1 MVVGAALQFWKCLYC
16 SPLYFCCHRLF
27 KFNKHCIV
35 PTWVRMGIV
44 IRHMQSEVERACVTS
59 RLIIGLTLS
68 HNRNTAIVYAH
79 SSYSDLSAI
88 KGCWLVVIWK
98 GGSSCWYQQ
107 GDHWPGHHSSPPL
120 TLTVLV
126 ARLLRE
132 AHSRVKLSHIETC
145 TQTASSEFGGNMP
158 QIFLHLCLW
167 DVTAPGVTYFFIIT
181 II

>member
-1 MVVGAALQFWKCLYC
+1 MKIKKKSYLY
-16 SPLYFCCHRLF
+16 
-27 KFNKHCIV
+27 N
-35 PTWVRMGIV
+35 PTD
-44 IRHMQSEVERACVTS
+44 QAT
-59 RLIIGLTLS
+59 T
-68 HNRNTAIVYAH
+68 
-79 SSYSDLSAI
+79 
-88 KGCWLVVIWK
+88 
-98 GGSSCWYQQ
+98 
-107 GDHWPGHHSSPPL
+107 PPL